1 MFPLHFYFRSVCTN
15 DIVQQL
21 FYFYF
26 FFAKVHFLW
35 HYQKISTDRFL
46 YIFPM
51 WGQLFQPISFSD
63 IWRGSDKLYTTFHRS
78 KGIVFLFSP
87 AANNKVRHMLSPSH
101 RKLWACLC
109 STKYKYRKNIRLVK
123 SWWSSAKVQSG

>member
-1 MFPLHFYFRSVCTN
+1 MVYNSSSPLLLQFSLYKWYCPVGTQICKCVFN
-15 DIVQQL
+15 DITKRLVL
-21 FYFYF
+21 
-26 FFAKVHFLW
+26 
-35 HYQKISTDRFL
+35 TGFL

-63 IWRGSDKLYTTFHRS
+63 IWKGSDKLYTAFHRS
-78 KGIVFLFSP
+78 KGIVFPFTP

-109 STKYKYRKNIRLVK
+109 STKYKYRKSVRLAK
-123 SWWSSAKVQSG
+123 SWWSSAKVVYS